1 MYAKIHDPISLFRA
15 YIAAVNS
22 RDWPSVATWFHSA
35 FSYNSATADEHV
47 AEMQE
52 MATAM
57 PDLSITI
64 DQLFPDKYDAAI
76 FTRVVKAG
84 TLTKSFMGVE
94 PVGRPFEFWELC
106 FCQFEDG
113 KIVRIRATQPAQQI
127 QNQAE
132 TVPRT
137 PFESGF
143 FENLPERADD
153 LGDWFKSNLFGIA
166 SGNVRETLLKNAAQ
180 EVLFNGTQRVSV
192 EMIIESNLTVQEA
205 ARGLHVEIDA
215 LVVDEKHQRV
225 GCVYNVIGEVVKD
238 FKTFKAGQTGISC
251 KFVIHYRDKD
261 GKKAAMWS
269 IMDSETS
276 FY

>member
-1 MYAKIHDPISLFRA
+1 MSSEMCDPISSFRA

-22 RDWPSVATWFHSA
+22 RDWPSVASWLQPA
-35 FSYNSATADEHV
+35 FSYNQATAHEYL

-52 MATAM
+52 MVNAM

-64 DQLFPDKYDAAI
+64 DQLFADKRSPAI
-76 FTRVVKAG
+76 FARIVKAG
-84 TLTKSFMGVE
+84 TLTKSFMDME
-94 PVGRPFEFWELC
+94 PAGRQFEFWELC

-113 KIVRIRATQPAQQI
+113 KVKHIRATQPAQQMQI
-127 QNQAE
+127 QAE
-132 TVPRT
+132 SVPRT

-166 SGNVRETLLKNAAQ
+166 SGNVRETLLKNAAP

-192 EMIIESNLTVQEA
+192 ERIIESNLTVQEA
-205 ARGLHVEIDA
+205 ARGLHIEIDA

-225 GCVYNVIGEVVKD
+225 GCVYNVIGEVAKD
-238 FKTFKAGQTGISC
+238 FKTFKVGQTGISC
-251 KFVIHYRDKD
+251 KFVIHYRDAN

-269 IMDSETS
+269 IMDSERS